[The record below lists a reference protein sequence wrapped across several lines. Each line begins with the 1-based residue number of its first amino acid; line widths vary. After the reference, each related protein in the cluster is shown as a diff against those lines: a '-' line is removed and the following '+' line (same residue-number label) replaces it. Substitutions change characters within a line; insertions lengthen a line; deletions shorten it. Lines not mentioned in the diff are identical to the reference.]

1 MDFKKMSLTELVV
14 ELNKFRNQIL
24 NQGYKMT
31 SRQHAR
37 WDALEKE
44 YRYKSEELCR

>member
-1 MDFKKMSLTELVV
+1 MDFKKMNLTELVV

-37 WDALEKE
+37 WAALAKE
-44 YRYKSEELCR
+44 YRYKSEELCK